1 MKQVYIKRL
10 NLIGTVI
17 NQIGSILFLNIHSDG
32 ESASYQCLEEEVQ
45 FLPTP
50 QYKDLMIKRL
60 QDHEIEALSVG

>member
-17 NQIGSILFLNIHSDG
+17 NQIGSILFLNIHSNG

-45 FLPTP
+45 YLPSP
-50 QYKDLMIKRL
+50 QYKDRMVKRL
-60 QDHEIEALSVG
+60 RDHETEVSVVG